1 MYLGDAIMQTLN
13 RPLIGLLQEGRETSL
28 AYHHAR
34 SEAGNAYGRQAY
46 SRLPRSSRGDY
57 GRPDRPPTNRTPPAL
72 TYPPPDSHTTF
83 EISKV

>member
-13 RPLIGLLQEGRETSL
+13 RPLIGLLQEGREASL

-46 SRLPRSSRGDY
+46 S
-57 GRPDRPPTNRTPPAL
+57 
-72 TYPPPDSHTTF
+72 
-83 EISKV
+83 